1 MLHALPR
8 TCSRLIVAPPQSAL
22 APSNPSVPSVFRYFE
37 RALGAGLLRLAPAR
51 ADTDPRR
58 DLWPLKK
65 SVRKA
70 KFGSTAHAVCKL

>member
-1 MLHALPR
+1 MLSRAPALALRLPPR
-8 TCSRLIVAPPQSAL
+8 SAL

-70 KFGSTAHAVCKL
+70 KFGNTAHAVCKL